1 MWSFVLKGVGKGA
14 VRIFGKK
21 TAKVVTKQVGKKA
34 AKRGFGYVVGK
45 VLDYTDPFW
54 WIWQG
59 GKSVVKKISGKT
71 IVNGAS
77 KVAKKNIFRRGIK
90 KMAVLGG
97 GSLGF
102 GYVVSNFISAISAP
116 EVWVPMAVGAGIGTY
131 ATYKLTKKFN
141 EKRMKYVVE
150 NEHHNNTT
158 QLDKKQ
164 KKQNSILT
172 PEQIAAIQSGRQY
185 AR

>member
-21 TAKVVTKQVGKKA
+21 TAKGVTKQIGKKA
-34 AKRGFGYVVGK
+34 TKRGFGRVIGK

-59 GKSVVKKISGKT
+59 GKFVVKKIRGKT
-71 IVNGAS
+71 IVDGAS
-77 KVAKKNIFRRGIK
+77 KVAKKSIFRRGIK
-90 KMAVLGG
+90 KIAILGG
-97 GSLGF
+97 GTIGF

-116 EVWVPMAVGAGIGTY
+116 EVWVPMAVSAGIATY
-131 ATYKLTKKFN
+131 ATYKVTKKIN
-141 EKRMKYVVE
+141 DKKMTHVIE
-150 NEHHNNTT
+150 NKNHNNIT
-158 QLDKKQ
+158 QLNKKQ
-164 KKQNSILT
+164 LKQVAKLT
-172 PEQIAAIQSGRQY
+172 PEQITVIQSGRQY